1 VGSYCGRATTV
12 LGRVALAVRP
22 EAKIYSLD
30 PHDGRVGALDQGI
43 VSHGPTLEKFRRNME
58 RAGLTDSVKVIQ
70 RRAADVCWGQ
80 PVSLL
85 LVDGLHDYFS
95 VAQDFYQFESWVV
108 SGGLVAFHDYAPYFP
123 GVQAF
128 VNELLGCGYYRKL
141 HCVGTM
147 IVLQKSGDA
156 PQQEDAAEACNATV
170 EVGLGAPGF
179 SLDEES
185 TAGTRKHS
193 TM

>member
-1 VGSYCGRATTV
+1 
-12 LGRVALAVRP
+12 
-22 EAKIYSLD
+22 
-30 PHDGRVGALDQGI
+30 
-43 VSHGPTLEKFRRNME
+43 ME
-58 RAGLTDSVKVIQ
+58 RAGLTDSVEVIQ

-95 VAQDFYQFESWVV
+95 VAQDFYRFERWVV

-123 GVQAF
+123 GVRAF
-128 VNELLGCGYYRKL
+128 VNELLGSGYYRKL

-147 IVLQKSGDA
+147 IVLQKAGDA
-156 PQQEDAAEACNATV
+156 PPREGAAEACNAAV
-170 EVGLGAPGF
+170 EVGFGAAGF

-185 TAGTRKHS
+185 TAGIRKHS